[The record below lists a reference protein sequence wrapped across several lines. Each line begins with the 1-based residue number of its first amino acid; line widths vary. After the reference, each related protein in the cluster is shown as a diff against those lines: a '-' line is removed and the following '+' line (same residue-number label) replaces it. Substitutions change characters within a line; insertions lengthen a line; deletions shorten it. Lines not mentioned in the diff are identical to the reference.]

1 MITNIFKDDEGIQR
15 YKYIL
20 KKITERIRN
29 HEGLIRVITHH
40 DTDGLT
46 SGAIVIKMLYRLNKE
61 FHLSIVEYLSKEVID
76 RLGEEHDN
84 KNDILYIF
92 CDMGSGQIKDILN
105 NKFNA
110 IILDHHPPAIDDL
123 EIEGI
128 YQLNSHIFGINGAKE
143 ISASGV
149 CYLVAREF
157 GFYDLSILAITGA
170 IGDMQHRPFSG
181 MNKYIINEAREYRYI
196 TGILKDIV
204 YNCYDLPV
212 WKSMLYSTQ
221 PYIRELND
229 KNKII
234 NFLKKLDIDPNKT
247 SFNEEDRQKLEI
259 ALMAYVEKD
268 DIIVDRYVIK
278 HKINDAFYLSEL
290 LNACGRK
297 DKGSVGIGVA
307 LEDDECIKIA
317 KETYIEYKE
326 EIIIQ
331 LKDTKINSLN
341 NIEYFFGKKSMTGLI
356 ASLLVKDKQVLGIYE
371 EGEYYKISSRGN
383 ETLVNEGL
391 NLSEVMKI
399 AVEFGGDG
407 GGHNVAS
414 GARVPKIHIEEF
426 LKKVDDAVGKQLKNN
441 M

>member
-1 MITNIFKDDEGIQR
+1 MMSKIFKDEKSLQK

-20 KKITERIRN
+20 KKITERIKN

-76 RLGEEHDN
+76 KLGEEHKDN
-84 KNDILYIF
+84 KNNILYIF
-92 CDMGSGQIKDILN
+92 CDMGSAHIKGILN
-105 NKFNA
+105 HGLNA
-110 IILDHHPPAIDDL
+110 IILDHHPPAINDL
-123 EIEGI
+123 EIKGI

-181 MNKYIINEAREYRYI
+181 MNKFIINEARKYRYI

-212 WKSMLYSTQ
+212 WKSMMYSTQ

-229 KNKII
+229 GEKII
-234 NFLKKLDIDPNKT
+234 NFLKKLNIDLNKT
-247 SFNEEDRQKLEI
+247 SFNEEDRQKLKI
-259 ALMAYVEKD
+259 ALMAYVEKDD

-278 HKINDAFYLSEL
+278 HKIDDAFYLSEL

-297 DKGSVGIGVA
+297 GIGSVGIGVA

-326 EIIIQ
+326 EIINQ

-356 ASLLVKDKQVLGIYE
+356 ASLLVKDKPVLGIYE
-371 EGEYYKISSRGN
+371 DGGYYKISSRGN

-391 NLSEVMKI
+391 NLSEIMKI

-414 GARVPKIHIEEF
+414 GARVPKIHLEEF
-426 LKKVDDAVGKQLKNN
+426 LKKVDDAVGKQLKK
-441 M
+441 